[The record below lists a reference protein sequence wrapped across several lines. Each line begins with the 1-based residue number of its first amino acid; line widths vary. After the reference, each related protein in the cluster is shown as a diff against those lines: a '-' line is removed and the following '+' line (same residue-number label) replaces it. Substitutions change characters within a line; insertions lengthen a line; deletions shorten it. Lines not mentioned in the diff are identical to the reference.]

1 MTADL
6 TYDIT
11 DKDVLWMQKQ
21 YRSKFGI
28 ELDNEAAMRK
38 LHLLVRQMHVLYQP
52 ITRKQAQQVTNAN
65 ENTSN
70 EPGTPKQLQ

>member
-1 MTADL
+1 MNDL

-11 DKDVLWMQKQ
+11 DKDVLWVQEQ
-21 YRSKFGI
+21 YRSRFGI

-52 ITRKQAQQVTNAN
+52 ITKAQARQINEEQYDSKNA
-65 ENTSN
+65 SR
-70 EPGTPKQLQ
+70 PQ